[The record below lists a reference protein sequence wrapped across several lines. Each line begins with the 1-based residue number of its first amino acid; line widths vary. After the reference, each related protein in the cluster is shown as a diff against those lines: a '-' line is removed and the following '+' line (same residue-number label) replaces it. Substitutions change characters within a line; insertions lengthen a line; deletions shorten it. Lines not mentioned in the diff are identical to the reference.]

1 MLTKKKR
8 EREGERER
16 GRESGKERADELVE
30 GRGVGLEEE
39 GAWPS
44 ARRGR
49 EKERQLLGIIYQYPS
64 KPRIRMRRFRG
75 TISGARGEGA
85 NPLLLPLSPSVRDSG

>member
-8 EREGERER
+8 EREREKEREWKRER
-16 GRESGKERADELVE
+16 GEGRADELVE

-75 TISGARGEGA
+75 AISGARGEGA
-85 NPLLLPLSPSVRDSG
+85 NPLPPLTQVRDSG

>member
-8 EREGERER
+8 EREEGRERER
-16 GRESGKERADELVE
+16 RSERADELVE
-30 GRGVGLEEE
+30 GRGAGLEEE

-44 ARRGR
+44 AKRGR

-75 TISGARGEGA
+75 AISGARGEGA
-85 NPLLLPLSPSVRDSG
+85 NPPPHPPPLIPVRDSG